1 MNTNITSTNLSSDQE
16 FNVFENSIIIG
27 MSGTRGEIILTST
40 EDSSET
46 LSLYLAGYLL
56 PEVLANCDLEASA
69 FSLLGIQALE
79 GRVGECSITAAEEPV
94 QATLVMI
101 SNTGE
106 KIDLVSNSIQLGAME
121 NGSFEVN
128 VTDWTPDAGVL
139 DVEILVIDSYGR
151 ILDADKLTTVAR
163 SSGWNI
169 GISSFTVND
178 ESELEISIL
187 RSGYQ
192 RLEDVTCRIEL
203 ESIDSAWSATQIV
216 DVVTPDYTPTFVIK
230 GTDGI
235 SDSDDGV
242 VEYRLEATL
251 SCDSPYDI
259 DDDSEDNSA
268 TARFTPKSATLV
280 GQSDVLISLVV
291 ASILLVIAFF
301 AGTFTPSSTNNVNQ
315 KKKPVKP
322 MPEVADKVSEQIGDA
337 EEDEEDEFSFVFEEE
352 PKETVV
358 EEKVVEVPVEEVII
372 DIDEEV
378 DSSASGRLAALRNEM
393 DEDETKNL
401 TREERM
407 NRFFADK

>member
-1 MNTNITSTNLSSDQE
+1 
-16 FNVFENSIIIG
+16 
-27 MSGTRGEIILTST
+27 
-40 EDSSET
+40 
-46 LSLYLAGYLL
+46 
-56 PEVLANCDLEASA
+56 
-69 FSLLGIQALE
+69 
-79 GRVGECSITAAEEPV
+79 
-94 QATLVMI
+94 
-101 SNTGE
+101 
-106 KIDLVSNSIQLGAME
+106 LVSKSIQLGAME

-139 DVEILVIDSYGR
+139 EIEILVIDSYGR
-151 ILDADKLTTVAR
+151 ILDTDKLSTVSR

-169 GISSFTVND
+169 GISSFIVND

-203 ESIDSAWSATQIV
+203 ESIDSSWSATQIV

-235 SDSDDGV
+235 SDSGDGIA
-242 VEYRLEATL
+242 EYRLEATL

-259 DDDSEDNSA
+259 DDDSEDDSA
-268 TARFTPKSATLV
+268 TARFTPKSASIV
-280 GQSDVLISLVV
+280 GQSDVVISLVV
-291 ASILLVIAFF
+291 AGILLVVAFF
-301 AGTFTPSSTNNVNQ
+301 AGAFTPSSTSKVNQ
-315 KKKPVKP
+315 KKKTVKAI
-322 MPEVADKVSEQIGDA
+322 PEVGDKVSEHVEEA
-337 EEDEEDEFSFVFEEE
+337 VEDEEDEFSFVFEDE

-358 EEKVVEVPVEEVII
+358 EETVVEVPVEEVII

-378 DSSASGRLAALRNEM
+378 DSSASGRLAALRDEM
-393 DEDETKNL
+393 DGDENKNL